1 MSNVVNEE
9 DIIALLESK
18 YLEYNKPEFIETD
31 PVFVPHQFTRKE
43 DIEISGFLTALI
55 AWGRRPSILEN
66 GMRMMKLMDM
76 KPYEFVMYASEDEL
90 SCLSGFVHRTFNDI
104 DLRAIVL
111 SLRNVYLN
119 HGGLERIFSDSVTP
133 YAKNVFSGIVHARY
147 VLIQHVHF
155 PRRTHKHVA
164 NPAKGSAAKRINM
177 FLRWMVRNDR
187 QGVDFGLWEGIEM
200 SQLICPLDVHTG
212 NVSRKLGL
220 VERKQND
227 WKTAC
232 MLTDRLKKYCP
243 HDPVKYDYSLFGLG
257 VFEHF

>member
-1 MSNVVNEE
+1 MSTAVNEE
-9 DIIALLESK
+9 DIIELLESK

-31 PVFVPHQFTRKE
+31 PVFIPHQFTRKE

-66 GMRMMKLMDM
+66 GMRMMRLMDM
-76 KPYEFVMYASEDEL
+76 KPYEFVMYASEEEL
-90 SCLSGFVHRTFNDI
+90 SGLSAFVHRTLNGT

-119 HGGLERIFSDSVTP
+119 HGGLERIFLDSVTP
-133 YAKNVFSGIVHARY
+133 YADNIFSGIVHARY
-147 VLIQHVHF
+147 VLIQPVNF
-155 PRRTHKHVA
+155 PTRTHKHVA

-177 FLRWMVRNDR
+177 FLRWMVRKDS
-187 QGVDFGLWEGIEM
+187 QGVDFGLWEGITM
-200 SQLICPLDVHTG
+200 SKLICPLDVHTG

-220 VERKQND
+220 VKRKQND

-232 MLTDRLKKYCP
+232 LLTDRLKMYCP